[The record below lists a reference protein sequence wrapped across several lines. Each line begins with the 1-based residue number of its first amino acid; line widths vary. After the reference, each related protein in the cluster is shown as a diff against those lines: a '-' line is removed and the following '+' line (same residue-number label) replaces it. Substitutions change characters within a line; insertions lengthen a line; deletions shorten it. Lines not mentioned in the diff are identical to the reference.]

1 MYIAV
6 SNSFKGKGLG
16 GKMLNECIK
25 PYIASHG
32 GGLITFNTNAED
44 NRSFYRKNGFTEIHE
59 MTIRANG

>member
-1 MYIAV
+1 
-6 SNSFKGKGLG
+6 
-16 GKMLNECIK
+16 MLNECIK